1 MDNGESIIKK
11 GQVEW
16 IEDTADG
23 LRIKVRLKDDGQT
36 PLENIPY
43 AFPLLP
49 KTFQSVPKIGEGA
62 FVILAMSGNKKSQRY
77 YLGPIISQP
86 QFQSECKFQYGRGN
100 ATSVIDGGTV
110 EPLEKISNYEETFGS
125 FPKVNDVAMVGRG
138 TQDIIM
144 HEDDNTGSNEIDLRC
159 GIRKDSMYGKEAG
172 GEAVV
177 GKVVF
182 NKEDPAYVQLKYKKN
197 LTTASEQEASSMI
210 NMVADKVNIISNKD
224 ENGFDLTDSN
234 QLIKEDELDSMM
246 EKLHQVPHGD
256 TLIKLLKVM
265 IDAILTHVHPYA
277 GVPPCISDSTLELA
291 GVWLNSLDTIL
302 SKHVRIS

>member
-1 MDNGESIIKK
+1 MDNGESLIKK
-11 GQVEW
+11 GQVELV
-16 IEDTADG
+16 EDTADG
-23 LRIKVRLKDDGQT
+23 LRIKVRLKDDGRT
-36 PLENIPY
+36 PLEDIPY

-49 KTFQSVPKIGEGA
+49 KTFQSVPKTGEGA
-62 FVILAMSGNKKSQRY
+62 FVILAMSDNKMSQRY

-86 QFQSECKFQYGRGN
+86 QFQGECKYQYGRGN
-100 ATSVIDGGTV
+100 ATSIIEGGTV
-110 EPLEKISNYEETFGS
+110 EPLERISNYKETLGS

-138 TQDIIM
+138 SQDIIM
-144 HEDDNTGSNEIDLRC
+144 HENEKTGSNEVDIRC
-159 GIRKDSMYGKEAG
+159 GIRNDSTYGNEAN

-197 LTTASEQEASSMI
+197 ITTAPEQEASSVV
-210 NMVADKVNIISNKD
+210 NVVADKINIISNKD
-224 ENGFDLTDSN
+224 KNGFNLTDPD
-234 QLIKEDELDSMM
+234 QLINENELDGMM

-256 TLIKLLKVM
+256 TLIKLLKVI

-277 GVPPCISDSTLELA
+277 SMPPCIADSTLELA
-291 GVWLNSLDTIL
+291 GVWLNTLDTIL